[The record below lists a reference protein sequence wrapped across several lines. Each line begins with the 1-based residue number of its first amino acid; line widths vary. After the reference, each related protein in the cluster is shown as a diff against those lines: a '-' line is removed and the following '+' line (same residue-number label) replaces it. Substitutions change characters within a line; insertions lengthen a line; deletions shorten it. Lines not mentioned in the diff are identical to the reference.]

1 MIMATGI
8 SDADLLWQAVKI
20 AIPIFGFGIVLYKL
34 GRVETRNVGPQP
46 FITKKAVEYA
56 LHDDFLRHTE
66 ANDIH
71 HQRLE
76 ERLAA
81 LELRR
86 EADKEA
92 IISAGEERSRGIHKR
107 IDMLVSAVGQ
117 LTGEVKH
124 LSSK

>member
-1 MIMATGI
+1 M
-8 SDADLLWQAVKI
+8 SDAELLWQFVKI
-20 AIPIFGFGIVLYKL
+20 AIPIGGFAIVLYKL
-34 GRVETRNVGPQP
+34 GRVERRDVGPQP

-56 LHDDFLRHTE
+56 LHEDFLRHTE
-66 ANDIH
+66 ANEQH

-81 LELRR
+81 LERRR

-92 IISAGEERSRGIHKR
+92 IINAGEERSRGIHKR
-107 IDMLVSAVGQ
+107 IDQLVQAVGQ

-124 LSSK
+124 LSRP

>member
-1 MIMATGI
+1 M
-8 SDADLLWQAVKI
+8 SDADLLWQIIKV
-20 AIPIFGFGIVLYKL
+20 AIPIGGFAIVLYKL
-34 GRVETRNVGPQP
+34 GRVEQRNVGPQP

-56 LHDDFLRHTE
+56 LHEDFLRHTE
-66 ANDIH
+66 ANEVH

-92 IISAGEERSRGIHKR
+92 IIKAGEERSHGIHKR
-107 IDMLVSAVGQ
+107 IDQLVQAVGQ

-124 LSSK
+124 LSRP